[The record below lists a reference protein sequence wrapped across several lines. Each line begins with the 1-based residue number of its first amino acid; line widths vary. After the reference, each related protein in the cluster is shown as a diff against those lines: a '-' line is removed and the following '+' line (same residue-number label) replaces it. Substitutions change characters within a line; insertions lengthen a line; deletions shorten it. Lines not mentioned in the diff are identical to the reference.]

1 MYDAVVV
8 GAGFAGSL
16 CAILLTRQGYR
27 VKLLDRHAVQPS
39 EFRTEQIVGDQVDCL
54 KRLGV
59 LDRLTN
65 GQAPVETA
73 VGYRGRTRIRTE
85 HAPHYGL
92 PYALMVRRLR
102 ALIPEAVFTHG
113 EVIDLR
119 SERDRISVLLRDHE
133 IECRFAILA
142 TGLNRRL
149 ADRLS
154 LRRLVLSKQH
164 SFVLGMNLEMPA
176 GLKDILVQYGTPD
189 TGIDYLTIFP
199 FQGGWRGNLFG
210 YGDGRRL
217 RRIAAESGL
226 PGLMP
231 VIDDNFGPVGTVGRI
246 DMRTN
251 DLLTVS
257 GPLHPRIALVGD
269 AYQTPCPALGNGI
282 SRLLSDVTLLCEE
295 HLPRWFATGDFT
307 VNSLRQFYDD
317 PRKRAEDR
325 RAIKDAFFRRQMTCS
340 ESLRWRLQRWR
351 IYGRLR
357 LTPG

>member
-27 VKLLDRHAVQPS
+27 IRLLDRHAVQPS
-39 EFRTEQIVGDQVDCL
+39 EFRTEQIVGDQVDDL
-54 KRLGV
+54 RRLGV
-59 LDRLTN
+59 LDALTD

-73 VGYRGRTRIRTE
+73 VGYRGRTQIRTE
-85 HAPHYGL
+85 RAPHYGL

-102 ALIPEAVFTHG
+102 ALVPEAVFGQG
-113 EVIDLR
+113 EVVDVR
-119 SERDRISVLLRDHE
+119 SEPDRIRVLLRDQE
-133 IECRFAILA
+133 IECRFVILA

-164 SFVLGMNLEMPA
+164 SFVLGMYLEMPA
-176 GLKDILVQYGTPD
+176 DAKDILVQYGTPD

-210 YGDGRRL
+210 YGDGRQL
-217 RRIAAESGL
+217 RRVVMERGL
-226 PGLMP
+226 SGLMP
-231 VIDDNFGPVGTVGRI
+231 VIDHNFGPVRTMGRI
-246 DMRTN
+246 EMRAN
-251 DLLTVS
+251 DLLMVS
-257 GPLHPRIALVGD
+257 GPLYPRIALVGD

-295 HLPRWFATGDFT
+295 HLPRWFAASDFSADS
-307 VNSLRQFYDD
+307 VRRFYDD
-317 PRKRAEDR
+317 PRKRAADR

-357 LTPG
+357 LTSG